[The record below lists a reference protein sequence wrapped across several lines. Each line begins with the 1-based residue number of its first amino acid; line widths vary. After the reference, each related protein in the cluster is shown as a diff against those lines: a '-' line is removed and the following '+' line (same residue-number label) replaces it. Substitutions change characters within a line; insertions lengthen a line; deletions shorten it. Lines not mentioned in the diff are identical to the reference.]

1 MSATVFDK
9 GNACASSCHQTLN
22 SSLDPIQ
29 YTRYGRCLDKLN
41 MHIMH
46 IYIYHIHMM
55 IVWYCRKFA
64 TYCNR
69 KILLRYQFIYQGLF
83 QILNFFWLS
92 EKNQTTF
99 PLLRL
104 FPPPFSHRFEPLKT
118 SFPPFCIRTN
128 ATEVPRIVYTGTSRL
143 GSAARLLWELGGLGV
158 NSSLLFF
165 RTKSWE
171 KTQILKESDG

>member
-1 MSATVFDK
+1 
-9 GNACASSCHQTLN
+9 
-22 SSLDPIQ
+22 
-29 YTRYGRCLDKLN
+29 
-41 MHIMH
+41 MH

-171 KTQILKESDG
+171 KNTFWKNLMAKMESTKI